1 MRALVVTE
9 LGLSRE
15 KALAQKGLS
24 MFKMQHAQQKR
35 YIFFRH
41 VQTKLKA
48 LSLSPPSGWLR
59 QWHKT
64 RMDLTC
70 CGINGNNRQEVTLRL
85 CQTT

>member
-35 YIFFRH
+35 IYLF
-41 VQTKLKA
+41 QTCSDQAQGSISFSTIWLAKA
-48 LSLSPPSGWLR
+48 
-59 QWHKT
+59 
-64 RMDLTC
+64 MA
-70 CGINGNNRQEVTLRL
+70 
-85 CQTT
+85 